1 MPSYLGSSAAFV
13 GVVIAATGFN
23 GQGINPNLS
32 VARRHYRLWAGLHPD
47 RSGGDESR
55 HALDRAD
62 DAPVV
67 TGAVVMAIGL
77 NLAPIAVK
85 SVSGSPFESWMAVIT
100 VLCIGVVAVF
110 TRGMINGC

>member
-1 MPSYLGSSAAFV
+1 
-13 GVVIAATGFN
+13 
-23 GQGINPNLS
+23 
-32 VARRHYRLWAGLHPD
+32 
-47 RSGGDESR
+47 
-55 HALDRAD
+55 
-62 DAPVV
+62 
-67 TGAVVMAIGL
+67 MAIGL